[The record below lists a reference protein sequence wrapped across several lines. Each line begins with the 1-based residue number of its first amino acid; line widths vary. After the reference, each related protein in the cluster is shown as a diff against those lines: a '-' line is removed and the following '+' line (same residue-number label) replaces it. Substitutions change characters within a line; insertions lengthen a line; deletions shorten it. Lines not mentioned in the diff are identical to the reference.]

1 MPGPKP
7 ALCNFPDDFLQAAID
22 TIHRRTVSVQDVQR
36 YRLALLFHEQPLIAS
51 DTAAVLVGMSARQVQ
66 RWRSR
71 WAGGDF
77 SIEDHPGRGRKASF
91 SPSGPRLDSGD
102 GLRSH
107 R

>member
-7 ALCNFPDDFLQAAID
+7 ACCNVPDYFLQAAVD
-22 TIHRRTVSVQDVQR
+22 TIHRRTVAVQDVQR
-36 YRLALLFHEQPLIAS
+36 YRLALLFHNQPLIAS
-51 DTAAVLVGMSARQVQ
+51 DEAAVLIGMSARQVQ

-71 WAGGDF
+71 WADGDF

-91 SPSGPRLDSGD
+91 SPSGSRIDSGH

-107 R
+107 